1 MFFLCLFQQ
10 KFIGGSKNI
19 GLDLFPDAMAAIL
32 DFLEF
37 PPWVI
42 SPKSFIVCPDLPIY
56 DCFYCMYLKSLMV
69 ETSDSP
75 KSLLAV

>member
-1 MFFLCLFQQ
+1 MGCGVVSNKQASVKIENEELSVFFLCLFQQ

-32 DFLEF
+32 DFLES

-56 DCFYCMYLKSLMV
+56 DCF
-69 ETSDSP
+69 
-75 KSLLAV
+75 